1 MDVAAV
7 NRSRITLL
15 LLSALGVLAVAVSL
29 LVGQRTA
36 PLASD
41 AAVPRAEVTPRIAA
55 YVPPIHHVFV
65 INIENKGY
73 DATWG
78 AASKAPYLARTL
90 RRRGVLLNSYY
101 GTAHNSQ
108 PNYIA
113 QISGQ
118 GPNPDMQGDCQL
130 YSDVVPLG
138 AAAPGQVRGAVGC
151 IFGKSVPTLPGQLDA
166 RHLTWRG
173 YMQGMVGS
181 CVHPAV
187 GGVDNTQK
195 ATATSEYATRHDPF
209 MYFHSIIDRPRYC
222 QQHVVPLRRMAKDL
236 ASVRTTRNL
245 TYITP
250 DLCGDGHDAPCADG
264 RAGGLRS
271 VNVFM
276 KKFVPLILASPAYQ
290 KDGLLIITA
299 DESDS
304 PQSDAT
310 ACCGETAVNTPKA
323 GITGDGGGRIGA
335 LVLSRWTRAS
345 SWSTTPYNHYSLLA
359 SLEEI
364 FRLGKLGYARTT
376 EYRFGLDVY
385 NNGWQLR

>member
-1 MDVAAV
+1 
-7 NRSRITLL
+7 
-15 LLSALGVLAVAVSL
+15 
-29 LVGQRTA
+29 
-36 PLASD
+36 
-41 AAVPRAEVTPRIAA
+41 
-55 YVPPIHHVFV
+55 
-65 INIENKGY
+65 
-73 DATWG
+73 
-78 AASKAPYLARTL
+78 
-90 RRRGVLLNSYY
+90 
-101 GTAHNSQ
+101 
-108 PNYIA
+108 
-113 QISGQ
+113 
-118 GPNPDMQGDCQL
+118 
-130 YSDVVPLG
+130 
-138 AAAPGQVRGAVGC
+138 
-151 IFGKSVPTLPGQLDA
+151 
-166 RHLTWRG
+166 
-173 YMQGMVGS
+173 
-181 CVHPAV
+181 
-187 GGVDNTQK
+187 
-195 ATATSEYATRHDPF
+195 
-209 MYFHSIIDRPRYC
+209 
-222 QQHVVPLRRMAKDL
+222 MAKDL